1 MRVFAACLLAVGLA
15 AGPAWA
21 GDDGK
26 KDAASAAKTSAS
38 DKTADENK
46 TSAAAGSPAIEA
58 KLQQMRDLLKAQGDQ
73 IEEQRAAL
81 AREEQRVQDLEFRLH
96 GTETTG
102 TATADAAATR
112 NIPVGS
118 PEASTADAALAAAGQ
133 AESKKGSDDGPSSI
147 RFKGITLTPGGYV
160 AAESVYRT
168 HAASADI
175 NTPFNSIPYPGNA
188 LSKVSESYFTG
199 RQSRISLLAQSKIGA
214 TKLSGY
220 YEADWLGTSV
230 NSNNRQS
237 QWLRPAPARAF
248 RASGA

>member
-1 MRVFAACLLAVGLA
+1 MRVFATCLLAIGLA

-21 GDDGK
+21 GDDSK
-26 KDAASAAKTSAS
+26 KDTANSVKTASS
-38 DKTADENK
+38 DKTADPNK
-46 TSAAAGSPAIEA
+46 PPATEASAAIKTE
-58 KLQQMRDLLKAQGDQ
+58 LQQFRDLLKAQGEQ

-81 AREEQRVQDLEFRLH
+81 TREEQKIQDLESRLH
-96 GTETTG
+96 MTETTG
-102 TATADAAATR
+102 TASGEIAVVTNVPA
-112 NIPVGS
+112 GS
-118 PEASTADAALAAAGQ
+118 NEAPAADAALAATGE
-133 AESKKGSDDGPSSI
+133 AEAKKASEGGPSSI

-188 LSKVSESYFTG
+188 LSKVSESYFTA
-199 RQSRISLLAQSKIGA
+199 RQSRISLLAQSTIGA
-214 TKLSGY
+214 VKLTGY

-237 QWLRPAPARAF
+237 NGYVLR
-248 RASGA
+248 